1 MEGSQAVIETVL
13 KKLSRLILI
22 NPKYSTDRK
31 RKGYEGRRR
40 SKPVRNAVEYETPQ
54 EPDPKGYANIK
65 KIFCIFAPQWQIR
78 IL

>member
-1 MEGSQAVIETVL
+1 MEGRQAVIETVL

-31 RKGYEGRRR
+31 RKGYGGRRR
-40 SKPVRNAVEYETPQ
+40 QEAVRSAAKYGTPQ
-54 EPDPKGYANIK
+54 KPDPQGYAHIK